1 MTNMNFKQ
9 FRNKHLFLFLNE
21 LEHEWNNQ
29 DFKFPNQTHSLTE
42 WLSIIMEEIGEISK
56 EINEIDSLDFTKLNK
71 ELIQAITLLIRFRYS
86 IWNYK
91 GINEF
96 KIFK

>member
-9 FRNKHLFLFLNE
+9 FKDKHIFSFLNE
-21 LEHEWNNQ
+21 LEFEWNNQ
-29 DFKFPNQTHSLTE
+29 DSKFPNQTHNLTE
-42 WLSIIMEEIGEISK
+42 WLSIIMEEIGEIAK
-56 EINEIDSLDFTKLNK
+56 EINEIDSLEFSKLNK

-91 GINEF
+91 RISKF
-96 KIFK
+96 KIVK